1 MLDLFGP
8 EELFHDSQY
17 GFRKGRS
24 CEDVLLICVEKWRLA
39 LDKGKTVA
47 IAFLDLR
54 KAFDNVDHQRLLLKL
69 KSLNISGTVL
79 MWFADYLSDHW
90 QRVSD
95 RAGSGISA
103 PVQKGVP
110 QGSVLGPTLFNLY
123 VSHVLDIAKSTSVE
137 VPSYADDITVFAVD
151 ASPRVCHSESL

>member
-1 MLDLFGP
+1 M
-8 EELFHDSQY
+8 
-17 GFRKGRS
+17 
-24 CEDVLLICVEKWRLA
+24 EKWRLA
-39 LDKGKTVA
+39 VDKGKTVA
-47 IAFLDLR
+47 IAFLDLS

-79 MWFADYLSDHW
+79 MWFADYLSDRW

-95 RAGSGISA
+95 STGSGISA

-123 VSHVLDIAKSTSVE
+123 VSHVPDIAKSTSVE
-137 VPSYADDITVFAVD
+137 VP
-151 ASPRVCHSESL
+151 